1 MNIHTILIFVASL
14 ACYLTAAKGN
24 EGLKYPPGA
33 TDLVP
38 DQRFNDFKLRNIE
51 TVSFTVKAV
60 DIQWDHQ
67 WDQVEIKGL
76 NEYQFDYPTEI
87 IELKLENEKLKKE
100 VSELKQ
106 RLSRL
111 EALLN
116 PKSEPGTVVNASSPA
131 GNSKK
136 QLND

>member
-14 ACYLTAAKGN
+14 ACYLTAVKGN

-38 DQRFNDFKLRNIE
+38 DQRFNEFKLRNIE

-60 DIQWDHQ
+60 DIQ

-116 PKSEPGTVVNASSPA
+116 PKSEPGTVVNTSSA
-131 GNSKK
+131 VGNSKN
-136 QLND
+136 QQDD

>member
-1 MNIHTILIFVASL
+1 MSRSSSTFAEKMNIQTTLIFVASL
-14 ACYLTAAKGN
+14 ACYLATATGN

-38 DQRFNDFKLRNIE
+38 DQRFNEFKLRNIE

-60 DIQWDHQ
+60 DIQWDFQ
-67 WDQVEIKGL
+67 WDEVEGL

-87 IELKLENEKLKKE
+87 VEFKLENEMLKKQIA
-100 VSELKQ
+100 ELKL
-106 RLSRL
+106 RLSKL

-116 PKSEPGTVVNASSPA
+116 SKSEPDGS
-131 GNSKK
+131 G
-136 QLND
+136 Q